1 MDLGSFKAQ
10 FPALCDD
17 ARMRTLGAHEPADGA
32 RELDLTPE
40 ALESFTVPAPKDP
53 GTLPAMLKQGPE
65 AVAYYVSF
73 RTDPAGIGI
82 YVRPRG
88 LHAPQVAYRQSLWG
102 GLWAF

>member
-1 MDLGSFKAQ
+1 MDLTSFKAQ

-40 ALESFTVPAPKDP
+40 ALESFTVPTPKDP
-53 GTLPAMLKQGPE
+53 GTLPAILKLGPE

-73 RTDPAGIGI
+73 RTDPQRFGI
-82 YVRPRG
+82 YLRPGGVKALDDEFHPLIWGPRG
-88 LHAPQVAYRQSLWG
+88 
-102 GLWAF
+102 